1 MKVIHLR
8 CEGMKNPNSITKEN
22 LSFSWKIESEKK
34 CGISGKISDCR
45 HGRGRNIS
53 LGQRDSFRQRD
64 VRYCV

>member
-8 CEGMKNPNSITKEN
+8 CEGMKNPNSITKRKLIFFVEN
-22 LSFSWKIESEKK
+22 RIGKK